1 MQPSEA
7 KQLAY
12 KLTIEYTRIN
22 QSYFKGRKPDSIPE
36 IVNDF
41 AEAYKRFYE
50 AIINNETLSSF

>member
-1 MQPSEA
+1 MQKSEA
-7 KQLAY
+7 KQLAHE
-12 KLTIEYTRIN
+12 LAIEYTRIN
-22 QSYFKGRKPDSIPE
+22 PSYFKGRQPDSIPD